1 MQFNENFTI
10 AELSIIDHKFSSF
23 LTKLGII
30 FGTASVIMMVSI
42 GEGAKRQA
50 IAKYK
55 DMGIS
60 NIIIRDK
67 DLTEADLEQVRM
79 KFSQGLSLRDAQVIR
94 EIVPGV
100 NDVAP
105 QTEKKIEARVG
116 DKSSKATIIGIT
128 PSIIKILNY
137 EIGKGMFINS

>member
-10 AELSIIDHKFSSF
+10 AALSIIDHKFRSF
-23 LTKLGII
+23 LTMLGII

-42 GEGAKRQA
+42 GEGAKLQA

-67 DLTEADLEQVRM
+67 DLTE
-79 KFSQGLSLRDAQVIR
+79 
-94 EIVPGV
+94 
-100 NDVAP
+100 
-105 QTEKKIEARVG
+105 T
-116 DKSSKATIIGIT
+116 
-128 PSIIKILNY
+128 
-137 EIGKGMFINS
+137 